1 MIPYSLLLHY
11 PQTLFWMFLE
21 AVRSKHLE
29 SLLIYQPS
37 ECWPVIPKLFQLF
50 GFRFLC
56 SSLLV

>member
-1 MIPYSLLLHY
+1 MIPYSLLPHY

-21 AVRSKHLE
+21 AARSKHLE
-29 SLLIYQPS
+29 SLLIYQHS